1 MKEGPPLPDSP
12 PAFEEPGISA
22 DADPSP
28 YKPDL
33 DIVLPRLPLLLAR
46 GAVYILILSLIAAA
60 TWAFLARVDVV
71 VECRGAVIPEG
82 EPIRIESP
90 LAGILVEFPVEV
102 GMRVA
107 AGISSSHRSLAD
119 IGPGRED
126 QAGIRRARG
135 GRTQDPDVSPPC
147 AALDQGPTPERTR
160 PFP

>member
-90 LAGILVEFPVEV
+90 RGVLVEFPVS
-102 GMRVA
+102 GDARC
-107 AGISSSHRSLAD
+107 GGDFSHRSLAD
-119 IGPGRED
+119 IGPGR
-126 QAGIRRARG
+126 RPSRNTPRSG
-135 GRTQDPDVSPPC
+135 GRTQDPDVFHRRAWPSI
-147 AALDQGPTPERTR
+147 RVR
-160 PFP
+160 PSDNDIP